1 MRRSIMEGSLHFF
14 SSQFNFCKC
23 FFKQAY
29 KKSVRW
35 LVFLYLTYFFFYV
48 EGIARQLWHHVADLL
63 MLIKWTLSGGKLLQC
78 TSPSAGTELPTVLC
92 SLFT

>member
-1 MRRSIMEGSLHFF
+1 MER
-14 SSQFNFCKC
+14 CKC
-23 FFKQAY
+23 GMDEKIDYGRIFT
-29 KKSVRW
+29 
-35 LVFLYLTYFFFYV
+35 LLFFYL

>member
-1 MRRSIMEGSLHFF
+1 MEGSLHFF

-23 FFKQAY
+23 FFKQTS
-29 KKSVRW
+29 KKICEFC
-35 LVFLYLTYFFFYV
+35 VFLYLTCFCYL
-48 EGIARQLWHHVADLL
+48 EGIARQLWRHVADLL
-63 MLIKWTLSGGKLLQC
+63 KLIKWTLSGGKLLQC